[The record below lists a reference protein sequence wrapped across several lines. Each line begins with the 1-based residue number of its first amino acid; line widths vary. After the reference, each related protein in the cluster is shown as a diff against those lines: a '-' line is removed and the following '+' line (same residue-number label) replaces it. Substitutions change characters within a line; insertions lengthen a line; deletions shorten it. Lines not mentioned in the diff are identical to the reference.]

1 MGIGSEQEMTHDFRF
16 VFGRKVISLMG
27 HRVFFP
33 KKTRN
38 LVAHKTEKLPRNSY
52 LPLRFIMNSIQPTHK
67 NQDEI
72 SAARALTDLQNN
84 GSPASL
90 GSRLMPSMPAIEP
103 MGLPAVTAP
112 PPPSS
117 SSPGGKH
124 KANFPMKLY
133 EVLESGKYEDII
145 SWLPGGKAFIITNK
159 KRFATDVLPKYFKQS
174 QFTSF
179 TRKLSRWK
187 FVRVP
192 RGPYMGAYY
201 HKMFRRN
208 HNVLC
213 KLMSCHDNEC
223 NLAML
228 AQAKQEIA
236 ESKPSRSVSFVPS
249 VAPPAP
255 TLNQHQLQYIKK
267 LEEMNRIA
275 SMKEQLLRIRLRRA
289 QLYEHQKRIL
299 LNASMSQK
307 GIGPERHIFQ
317 STPRTIGE
325 AFALEQKKHEIA
337 ILSNLN
343 KTGTLPRYSGISNQN
358 PPLNGLQFLT
368 MNAHNGF
375 SGSNYVTQR
384 DVEWYK
390 RNVFNANSA

>member
-1 MGIGSEQEMTHDFRF
+1 
-16 VFGRKVISLMG
+16 
-27 HRVFFP
+27 
-33 KKTRN
+33 
-38 LVAHKTEKLPRNSY
+38 
-52 LPLRFIMNSIQPTHK
+52 MNSIQPTHK
-67 NQDEI
+67 NQDEL

-84 GSPASL
+84 GSPASFA
-90 GSRLMPSMPAIEP
+90 SSLMPPMPAIEP

-117 SSPGGKH
+117 SSGEKH
-124 KANFPMKLY
+124 KANFPMKLF

-159 KRFATDVLPKYFKQS
+159 KRFAADVLPIHFKQS

-192 RGPYMGAYY
+192 RGPYIGAYY

-208 HNVLC
+208 HKVLC
-213 KLMSCHDNEC
+213 KLMSCHDNEG
-223 NLAML
+223 NLAMF

-275 SMKEQLLRIRLRRA
+275 SMKEQILRIRLRRA
-289 QLYEHQKRIL
+289 QFYEHQKRIL
-299 LNASMSQK
+299 LNASMSRK
-307 GIGPERHIFQ
+307 GIGPQGLAHNANDRNIFQ
-317 STPRTIGE
+317 SAPRSIGE
-325 AFALEQKKHEIA
+325 AYALEQKKHDIA
-337 ILSNLN
+337 MLSTLH
-343 KTGTLPRYSGISNQN
+343 KTGTLPRYSGIPNQN
-358 PPLNGLQFLT
+358 PPLNGSHFLT
-368 MNAHNGF
+368 MNAPNGF

>member
-1 MGIGSEQEMTHDFRF
+1 MISGSLSVE
-16 VFGRKVISLMG
+16 KVISLMG
-27 HRVFFP
+27 HRVFFQ
-33 KKTRN
+33 KTRN
-38 LVAHKTEKLPRNSY
+38 LVAHKTEKLPTNSQM
-52 LPLRFIMNSIQPTHK
+52 PLRFIMNSMQPTHK
-67 NQDEI
+67 NQDEL

-84 GSPASL
+84 GSPSSL
-90 GSRLMPSMPAIEP
+90 ASRLMPPMPTIEP
-103 MGLPAVTAP
+103 MGLPAVATT
-112 PPPSS
+112 PPSS
-117 SSPGGKH
+117 TSGEKSKP
-124 KANFPMKLY
+124 NFPMKLF

-159 KRFATDVLPKYFKQS
+159 KRFATDVLPIHFKQS

-192 RGPYMGAYY
+192 RGPYIGAYY

-208 HNVLC
+208 HKVLC

-236 ESKPSRSVSFVPS
+236 ASKPSRSVSFSPS

-255 TLNQHQLQYIKK
+255 TLNQQQLQYIKR
-267 LEEMNRIA
+267 LEEMNKIA

-289 QLYEHQKRIL
+289 QLYEQQKRIL
-299 LNASMSQK
+299 LNASMNRN
-307 GIGPERHIFQ
+307 GIGPEGLAHNENERHNYQ
-317 STPRTIGE
+317 TTPRTLGE
-325 AFALEQKKHEIA
+325 AYALEQKKHEIA
-337 ILSNLN
+337 MLSTLH
-343 KTGTLPRYSGISNQN
+343 KTGMLPRYPGIPNQN
-358 PPLNGLQFLT
+358 PPLNGSQFAT
-368 MNAHNGF
+368 INTPAGF
-375 SGSNYVTQR
+375 SSSNYVAQR

-390 RNVFNANSA
+390 RNVINANSA